1 MTTLNDLKI
10 GQKALITDI
19 LDTDIA
25 TQAFR
30 LGISVGEM
38 VCCLARVPAGPVVI
52 QRGGM
57 ELALGEA
64 LCYQIEIE
72 LQ

>member
-1 MTTLNDLKI
+1 MTTLNELQV
-10 GQKALITDI
+10 GQKAVITDI

-30 LGISVGEM
+30 LGISVGEL

-57 ELALGEA
+57 ELALGQA
-64 LCYQIEIE
+64 LCYQIEVQ

>member
-1 MTTLNDLKI
+1 MTTLNELHV
-10 GQKALITDI
+10 GQKAVIKDI

-30 LGISVGEM
+30 LGISQGEQIS
-38 VCCLARVPAGPVVI
+38 CLAKVPSGPVVI

-57 ELALGEA
+57 ELAIGEA
-64 LCYQIEIE
+64 LCHQIEVE